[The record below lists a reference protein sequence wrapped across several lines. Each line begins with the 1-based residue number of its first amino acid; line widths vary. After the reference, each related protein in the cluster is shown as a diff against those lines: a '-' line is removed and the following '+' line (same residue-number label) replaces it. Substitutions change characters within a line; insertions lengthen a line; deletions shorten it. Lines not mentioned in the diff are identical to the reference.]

1 MGWQGIMVASTAT
14 LASVA
19 AGSGPARVAAP
30 RGRDEAGYAGVVS
43 AIDAL
48 ASLDSATTGRR
59 EPSFATQEE
68 ARAGSDRSGA
78 PPGAGGEG
86 SGGGVPSAAFAA
98 LFGSSI
104 EARASSG
111 TGGPAGP
118 VGGGGAAL
126 GAVGA
131 YDRAVQAVSGTRPA
145 DLVGRGLD
153 RAL

>member
-1 MGWQGIMVASTAT
+1 MVASTAT

-43 AIDAL
+43 AVDAL

-59 EPSFATQEE
+59 EPSLSTHEE

-78 PPGAGGEG
+78 PPRPGGDGA
-86 SGGGVPSAAFAA
+86 GGGVPSAAFAA

-104 EARASSG
+104 EADAPANY
-111 TGGPAGP
+111 GGSAGRD
-118 VGGGGAAL
+118 GGGGVALGAL

>member
-1 MGWQGIMVASTAT
+1 MVASTAT

-48 ASLDSATTGRR
+48 ASVDSATTGRR
-59 EPSFATQEE
+59 EPSFSGHEQ
-68 ARAGSDRSGA
+68 ARVGSDRSGA
-78 PPGAGGEG
+78 TPRPALEGAGR
-86 SGGGVPSAAFAA
+86 GVTSAAFAA

-104 EARASSG
+104 EARAPAG
-111 TGGPAGP
+111 TGRPAGSI
-118 VGGGGAAL
+118 GGGGKAL